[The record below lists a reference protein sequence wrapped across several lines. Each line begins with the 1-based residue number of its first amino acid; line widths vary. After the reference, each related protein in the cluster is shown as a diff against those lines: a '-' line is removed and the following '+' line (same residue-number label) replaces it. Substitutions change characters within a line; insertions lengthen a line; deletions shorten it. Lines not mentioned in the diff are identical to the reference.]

1 MVNAV
6 PNLPTSNVTGLSN
19 LAMSGVKKPDP
30 MRLEVD
36 TLLQSLGRSPES
48 LPLIFESLA
57 GQELLS
63 VSRHDLV
70 NGQSLIYRP
79 IKNLSDL
86 ANKYSPM
93 NLVALQS
100 PSNVIFNNFSI
111 KLSEKTPD
119 AGTGPNGEIV
129 YIEQSTKNLIVNV
142 FNLADDEQVEVEVM
156 SSGSI
161 EDDTIYIEE

>member
-1 MVNAV
+1 
-6 PNLPTSNVTGLSN
+6 
-19 LAMSGVKKPDP
+19 
-30 MRLEVD
+30 
-36 TLLQSLGRSPES
+36 
-48 LPLIFESLA
+48 
-57 GQELLS
+57 
-63 VSRHDLV
+63 
-70 NGQSLIYRP
+70 
-79 IKNLSDL
+79 
-86 ANKYSPM
+86 M

-119 AGTGPNGEIV
+119 SGTGPYGEIV
-129 YIEQSTKNLIVNV
+129 YIEQDTKNLIVNV